1 MLTTTLVTSYLFLK
15 IRQFCTCL
23 QYYLLTFYRYN
34 TCVHVLVYNCM
45 FCWNVCIYSLLFIS
59 ATNYHVI
66 LFFSNQPTVID
77 YFSNQSPCY
86 SFCGN
91 QLFCYFLCKQPIF
104 MLYYVSLTNHSV
116 FFFTAT
122 NHPVIRKQTF
132 IHILE
137 WFKSACTKFDEEF
150 FESSKVGITLYCGE
164 M

>member
-1 MLTTTLVTSYLFLK
+1 M
-15 IRQFCTCL
+15 CTH
-23 QYYLLTFYRYN
+23 T
-34 TCVHVLVYNCM
+34 HVYTYWCIIACFAEM
-45 FCWNVCIYSLLFIS
+45 FVFIPYLFIS

-66 LFFSNQPTVID
+66 LFFSNQPTVIH
-77 YFSNQSPCY
+77 YFSSQPPCY
-86 SFCGN
+86 SFCDN
-91 QLFCYFLCKQPIF
+91 QSFCCFLYKQPIF

-150 FESSKVGITLYCGE
+150 FESSKVRIALYCGKCRLALNIVCVSVFTI
-164 M
+164 